1 MSVALEDIRLAG
13 TNPDAKGP
21 LFDGLSLRIGDQGR
35 VGILGGSKSGK
46 STLLRLICGT
56 KPPDDGRI
64 KRNGRVSW
72 PIPLSSFL
80 VGGHTLARNIRFIAR
95 VYGIDDET
103 FPRRIV
109 EMVELTDFLNTPFV
123 KCPKLTRQRLG
134 FALGVGLE
142 FDLYLFDGSF
152 TPVDKPFKEKAAAV
166 SAARTAGRAVVVAT
180 SVPAEVE
187 QNCESVYVLENGRAT
202 FFAEASQGVEHFKQ
216 LLGLEEKKKKGKGD
230 AARRG
235 DDEDEDQDETG
246 LGDMDILAAAVADAV
261 D

>member
-13 TNPDAKGP
+13 TNPSAKAP
-21 LFDGLSLRIGDQGR
+21 LFDGLSLRIGDQSR
-35 VGILGGSKSGK
+35 VGILGGSKTGK

-56 KPPDDGRI
+56 KRPDDGRI

-72 PIPLSSFL
+72 PIPLSSFF
-80 VGGHTLARNIRFIAR
+80 VGGLTLARNIRFITR

-109 EMVELTDFLNTPFV
+109 EMVELTDFLNTPFS
-123 KCPKLTRQRLG
+123 KCPKLTRQRLA

-152 TPVDKPFKEKAAAV
+152 APVDKPFKEKAAQI
-166 SAARTAGRAVVVAT
+166 SATKTAGRAVVVAT

-202 FFAEASQGVEHFKQ
+202 YFAEARRGVEHFKQ
-216 LLGLEEKKKKGKGD
+216 LLGLEDKKKARGG
-230 AARRG
+230 AARR
-235 DDEDEDQDETG
+235 DEDEDEDQDETG
-246 LGDMDILAAAVADAV
+246 LSDVDIIGAAVADAL